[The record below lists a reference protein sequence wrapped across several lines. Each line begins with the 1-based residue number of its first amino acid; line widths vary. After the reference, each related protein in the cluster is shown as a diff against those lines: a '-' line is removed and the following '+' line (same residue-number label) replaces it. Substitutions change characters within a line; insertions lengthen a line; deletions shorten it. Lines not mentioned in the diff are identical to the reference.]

1 MADINIER
9 KGPTLWLL
17 LLGALVVAIAVW
29 LGLRALNKGAAEMRD
44 ANCEMRDANC
54 ELESHP
60 AAHISHLAFGISGSH

>member
-29 LGLRALNKGAAEMRD
+29 LGLRALN
-44 ANCEMRDANC
+44 
-54 ELESHP
+54 
-60 AAHISHLAFGISGSH
+60 